1 MRLDKNNI
9 RERIKDTFMDT
20 LQLTFIEDDEPTVVA
35 TMPVGR
41 FNCQTMSVLHGG
53 ATIALAET
61 VSGIGS
67 NLICAED
74 EQCFGLQIST
84 NHLYSA
90 KIGDTVKA
98 TATILHQGRSTHVW
112 DVEIVSTQT
121 GKLVSTIRVT
131 NFVKKVSR

>member
-1 MRLDKNNI
+1 MRLERNNI

-20 LQLTFIEDDEPTVVA
+20 LQLTFIEDDEPTMSA

-53 ATIALAET
+53 ATVALAET

-74 EQCFGLQIST
+74 EHCFGLQLST
-84 NHLYSA
+84 NHVYSA

-112 DVEIVSTQT
+112 DVEVVSMLT
-121 GKLVSTIRVT
+121 GRLVSTIRVT
-131 NFVKKVSR
+131 NFVKKISK